1 MTDETRAG
9 RTIDEEDGVLGGE
22 AALLH
27 AQDDPTA
34 SAAVDA
40 AVETEL
46 LEDAPARE
54 AVEARR
60 ESERQIADLTAQDQQ
75 RFRDLQRELRT
86 MGADVWPISRWWGF
100 EIHLNES
107 AALLA
112 AEIPQLI
119 AQSAATIVGGWLTP
133 VIERAV
139 RGKAAWIASI
149 ARPYGVKLVSP
160 WTAPGM
166 LVPARQDGR
175 PAGENGL
182 YWAVHEPEQGWSA
195 DQRFVDHFSVTGPA
209 LGEFQDRLFLAHRGG
224 AGDASLWWTVY
235 DAEEGWSEDQ
245 RFPQHLSQAA
255 PALAA
260 YDGQLYC
267 VHRGA
272 GDDTALWWTRFDG
285 SSWSPDERLPRHFS
299 ERAGAGGVRR
309 AALLRAPGRGRRRS
323 VVDALG
329 RVELEPGPAA
339 ARPLQPLEPG
349 AGRLPRSPLL
359 RAQGRGRRHR
369 PVVDA
374 LGRLDVEPRPAAAR
388 PPRRRGPRADRLQG
402 PPLLR
407 APRHRR
413 PEPVVEQL
421 QRLRVELRRAAA
433 RPPQRREPGHHGLP
447 RQERHPRPAPGPAP
461 GSPLSPHAR
470 VPARTASRH
479 PFMAAYQ
486 PASWSRNHSMSGL
499 DTAPCS
505 VLAVSQQNASRNVS
519 SFGRSPRSW

>member
-22 AALLH
+22 TALLH
-27 AQDDPTA
+27 AQDDPAA

-40 AVETEL
+40 AVEAEL

-75 RFRDLQRELRT
+75 RFRDFQRELRT
-86 MGADVWPISRWWGF
+86 MGADVWPIARWWGF

-119 AQSAATIVGGWLTP
+119 AQSAATVVGGWLTP

-175 PAGENGL
+175 PAGESGL

-195 DQRFVDHFSVTGPA
+195 DQRFVDHFSVTSPA

-260 YDGQLYC
+260 YDGRLYC

-285 SSWSPDERLPRHFS
+285 ASWSQDERLPRHFS
-299 ERAGAGGVRR
+299 ESAPALAAYDGQLYCVHRGAGD
-309 AALLRAPGRGRRRS
+309 
-323 VVDALG
+323 DALWWTRWDG
-329 RVELEPGPAA
+329 SSWSQDQRLPGHSSRSNPALA
-339 ARPLQPLEPG
+339 VYRGHLYCVHRG
-349 AGRLPRSPLL
+349 AGDDTALWWTRWDGSTWSP
-359 RAQGRGRRHR
+359 
-369 PVVDA
+369 D
-374 LGRLDVEPRPAAAR
+374 
-388 PPRRRGPRADRLQG
+388 
-402 PPLLR
+402 
-407 APRHRR
+407 
-413 PEPVVEQL
+413 
-421 QRLRVELRRAAA
+421 QRL
-433 RPPQRREPGHHGLP
+433 PGHHAG
-447 RQERHPRPAPGPAP
+447 EGPALTVYKDRLYCVHR
-461 GSPLSPHAR
+461 G
-470 VPARTASRH
+470 TADQSL
-479 PFMAAYQ
+479 
-486 PASWSRNHSMSGL
+486 WW
-499 DTAPCS
+499 
-505 VLAVSQQNASRNVS
+505 S
-519 SFGRSPRSW
+519 SFNGSAWSSDERLPGHYSGESPAIMAYRDRNATRDQLLVLHKGAR